1 MATDAELM
9 AALTFGNNHS
19 ATTAKTVNA
28 AQLARIKA
36 WYTATYTDSLGG
48 ETVTSDDIASWLWRQ
63 VNGQVT
69 RYENQARD
77 AANNAAAITD
87 LTS

>member
-1 MATDAELM
+1 MATDAELQ
-9 AALTFGNNHS
+9 AALTFGSNNS
-19 ATTAKTVNA
+19 GVTAKTVNA

-36 WYTATYTDSLGG
+36 WFTATYTDSLGG

-63 VNGQVT
+63 VNSHVT
-69 RYENQARD
+69 RYENGVRD
-77 AANNAAAITD
+77 AANNSAAVTD

>member
-1 MATDAELM
+1 MATDAELQ
-9 AALTFGNNHS
+9 AALSFGNNHS

-36 WYTATYTDSLGG
+36 WYTATYADVLEG
-48 ETVTSDDIASWLWRQ
+48 ETVTSDDIACWLWRE
-63 VNGQVT
+63 VNGPVT
-69 RYENQARD
+69 RYENNVRD
-77 AANNAAAITD
+77 AANNAAAVAD

>member
-1 MATDAELM
+1 MATDAELQ

-19 ATTAKTVNA
+19 GVTAKTVNA
-28 AQLARIKA
+28 AQLARVKA
-36 WYTATYTDSLGG
+36 WFTATYTDSLGG
-48 ETVTSDDIASWLWRQ
+48 ETVTSDDIACWLWRQ

>member
-19 ATTAKTVNA
+19 GTSAKTVGA
-28 AQLARIKA
+28 AQLARIKT
-36 WYTATYTDSLGG
+36 WYAAAFADALNG
-48 ETVTSDDIASWLWRQ
+48 EAVTSDDIASYLWRE
-63 VNGQVT
+63 VSGPVA
-69 RYENQARD
+69 RYENQVRNALNEL
-77 AANNAAAITD
+77 AAVQD